1 MFINLAKAVQSE
13 SSADGSDLTE
23 PWVDGDGVCVSG
35 CEGIDISGASA
46 RISEL
51 ESNLTVA
58 EFMILSLKKF
68 SLDFLIAFQFEK
80 TRVSEL
86 IRK

>member
-1 MFINLAKAVQSE
+1 
-13 SSADGSDLTE
+13 
-23 PWVDGDGVCVSG
+23 VDGDGVCVSG

-58 EFMILSLKKF
+58 EFMILSIEKM
-68 SLDFLIAFQFEK
+68 LDFLIFNKSEK
-80 TRVSEL
+80 TRVSGW

>member
-1 MFINLAKAVQSE
+1 M
-13 SSADGSDLTE
+13 
-23 PWVDGDGVCVSG
+23 DGDGVCVSG

-58 EFMILSLKKF
+58 EFMILSIEKM
-68 SLDFLIAFQFEK
+68 LDFLILNKSEK
-80 TRVSEL
+80 TRISGW

>member
-1 MFINLAKAVQSE
+1 MLIKLAKAVQSE

-58 EFMILSLKKF
+58 EFMILSIEKM
-68 SLDFLIAFQFEK
+68 LDFLIFNKSEK
-80 TRVSEL
+80 TRVSRW